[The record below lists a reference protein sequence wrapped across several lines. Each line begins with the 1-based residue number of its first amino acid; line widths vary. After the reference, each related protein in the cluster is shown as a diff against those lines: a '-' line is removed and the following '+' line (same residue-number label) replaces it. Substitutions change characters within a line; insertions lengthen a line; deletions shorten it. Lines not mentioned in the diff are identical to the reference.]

1 MLDGQWGAP
10 LPTEHSKITIV
21 HGIGCSLNL
30 SISYYCSFVFW
41 EYGCGLSSVGKQSI
55 DKLCLMSGHLLLQ
68 KARTFGLGSPRPP
81 RVSITLEVLQHCG
94 NRNLW
99 SEWKDATHGWGTP
112 RGSTKALRCTEGA
125 PTSAF
130 PQGTPLW
137 SSRGQIVFPK
147 PQQHW
152 NQSTTAVHSP
162 SIESCTWYSW
172 TCKAWNKQ
180 AGSSSF
186 CWPKRWVF
194 FHSHPFSRSP
204 PLDDPDKSVLFW
216 GCTTYN
222 VHFWNI
228 DRTSSWIECLCFCS
242 LIAGN
247 SATARVSASKCTN
260 PWYISEGTEAI
271 FLDAF
276 SQFVDN
282 RRWERRLTK
291 MPGIRNRKLKTCLQ
305 RLGIRLSNSSR
316 ASFFNAKSFSR
327 KTVWPVK
334 GTGSWM
340 LWFQKGLQPMQCRF
354 RRS

>member
-1 MLDGQWGAP
+1 MFASCTPGCWIWGRWKGGGSRQTVP
-10 LPTEHSKITIV
+10 
-21 HGIGCSLNL
+21 SLEP
-30 SISYYCSFVFW
+30 FV
-41 EYGCGLSSVGKQSI
+41 S
-55 DKLCLMSGHLLLQ
+55 LLQ
-68 KARTFGLGSPRPP
+68 IWSECPQTSHHPTTNTLIPDME
-81 RVSITLEVLQHCG
+81 LEVLQQRG
-94 NRNLW
+94 NRKLW
-99 SEWKDATHGWGTP
+99 SEWKDATHSWVP
-112 RGSTKALRCTEGA
+112 RASTKALRCTEGA

-130 PQGTPLW
+130 PQATPLW

-186 CWPKRWVF
+186 CWPKRWSWQKCFEWDHEVSQNF
-194 FHSHPFSRSP
+194 VRG
-204 PLDDPDKSVLFW
+204 LFW

-222 VHFWNI
+222 VRFWNI

-260 PWYISEGTEAI
+260 PWYISEGTEAS
-271 FLDAF
+271 FLHAF
-276 SQFVDN
+276 SKFVDN

-316 ASFFNAKSFSR
+316 ASFFNAKSFS
-327 KTVWPVK
+327 
-334 GTGSWM
+334 TGKRFGPWRAQDPECCDSRRVYN
-340 LWFQKGLQPMQCRF
+340 QCNAALDVPRL
-354 RRS
+354 RLGDQVS